1 MPMWTGLVIGWIII
15 CTTAEVPNARWGN
28 PPLTMFP
35 TQAACIA
42 AERATEATL
51 AQLWKTVGR
60 TDALELTCWCQ
71 QVTPAR
77 GLTLGDFARV
87 WTAPTGP
94 TGPTGPIKVG
104 P

>member
-42 AERATEATL
+42 ADRATNALLVQIWRET
-51 AQLWKTVGR
+51 GR
-60 TDALELTCWCQ
+60 KDPLEQTCWCQ

-77 GLTLGDFARV
+77 GR
-87 WTAPTGP
+87 P
-94 TGPTGPIKVG
+94 
-104 P
+104 